1 MKIISDSEIGIR
13 TSIIK
18 KREDIPLDSNIVFD
32 LKSTL
37 SLRVAPPFVFLL
49 LRTPIINVA
58 EAPTPNINPDKM
70 DDSIFENANAS
81 EKITV
86 VK

>member
-1 MKIISDSEIGIR
+1 
-13 TSIIK
+13 
-18 KREDIPLDSNIVFD
+18 
-32 LKSTL
+32 
-37 SLRVAPPFVFLL
+37 L

-58 EAPTPNINPDKM
+58 EAPTPNINHDKM